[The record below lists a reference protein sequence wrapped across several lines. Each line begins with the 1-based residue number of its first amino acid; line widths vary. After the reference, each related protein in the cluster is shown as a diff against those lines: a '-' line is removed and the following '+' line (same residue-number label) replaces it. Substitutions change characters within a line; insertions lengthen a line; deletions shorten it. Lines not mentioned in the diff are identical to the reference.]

1 MYISSSPFQFSDYL
15 SLCLAAAAAVAVAV
29 AVAAAAA
36 TAWRQKKE
44 IFGASGD

>member
-29 AVAAAAA
+29 AAAAA